1 MSYYNDL
8 SFASGYY
15 TIESNGDLVLLA
27 DIPENIENKVRA
39 LWPDLRQRVIDR
51 QKRGLYSSRD
61 PHVNH
66 KGDGKIIKLE
76 K

>member
-8 SFASGYY
+8 SFIPGHY

-27 DIPENIENKVRA
+27 DISER
-39 LWPDLRQRVIDR
+39 R
-51 QKRGLYSSRD
+51 LYSSRD
-61 PHVNH
+61 PYVNH
-66 KGDGKIIKLE
+66 KGDGKIIKLD